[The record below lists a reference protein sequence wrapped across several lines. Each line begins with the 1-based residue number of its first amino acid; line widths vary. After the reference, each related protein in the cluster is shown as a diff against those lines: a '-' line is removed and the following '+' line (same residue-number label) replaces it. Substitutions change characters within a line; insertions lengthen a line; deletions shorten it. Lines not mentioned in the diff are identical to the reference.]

1 MEKYKIWFDFQVWS
15 NVWILILGEMNL
27 KLESNTWRMIFLF
40 PQSIIIEKFMEI
52 EQKIT
57 KFNLKFT
64 EWWKLLIKFAQ
75 TFLFNINSRNERVSN
90 ALYWNS

>member
-1 MEKYKIWFDFQVWS
+1 MEKFKIWFDFQVWS

-64 EWWKLLIKFAQ
+64 EWWKPLIKFAQ

-90 ALYWNS
+90 ALY